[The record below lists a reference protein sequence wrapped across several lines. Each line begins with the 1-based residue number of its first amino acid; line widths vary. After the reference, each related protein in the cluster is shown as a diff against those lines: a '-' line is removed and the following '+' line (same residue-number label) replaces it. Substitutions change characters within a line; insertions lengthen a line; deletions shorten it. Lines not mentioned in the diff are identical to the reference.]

1 MKNWELYVR
10 NILFFISILIST
22 VSFGGE
28 ITGRVFLEK
37 TKQGLSKIPMRM
49 HVYKDDYEFSG
60 AEIMTDSSG
69 RYRFPN
75 LDTGEQFAYLFYPI
89 YEGVNYPYQ
98 EAVFQK
104 GETSIKKDFAISE
117 STGSLENI
125 SASESI
131 SFEFG
136 KKDIW
141 KVTHEI
147 VLENKGDLLYHS
159 DRPDS
164 QPILFSLFEGG
175 FDLSYLDGV
184 TRSNSKI
191 DDQKDTLQV
200 SLSLPPHDT
209 YKMKFS
215 YYYLPS
221 SRSVAF
227 NRVAYIARSNISLFF
242 NRNVRVNSTEFQIDP
257 MMLQGREGMKRSYT
271 SGAISK
277 DKNITF
283 EIAGYLLEQDLLH
296 ILVLAACFA
305 LIALMIFA
313 SIRHQKTAKN
323 QDKALTDRMLRYL
336 IDLQQQHKEGKL
348 DEHQLKKEEHRVRNF
363 LFRVNKQDTQ

>member
-1 MKNWELYVR
+1 MKNWKKNVGR
-10 NILFFISILIST
+10 ILFSISLLFST
-22 VSFGGE
+22 ICFGGE

-37 TKQGLSKIPMRM
+37 TNQSLGKIPMRL

-75 LDTGEQFAYLFYPI
+75 LQTSEQYAYLLYPI

-98 EAVFQK
+98 EVTFAK
-104 GETSIKKDFAISE
+104 GVSSVKKDFAISE

-184 TRSNSKI
+184 TRGNSKI

-200 SLSLPPHDT
+200 SLSLPAHQT
-209 YKMKFS
+209 YKIKFS
-215 YYYLPS
+215 YYYLPF

-227 NRVAYIARSNISLFF
+227 NRIAYIARSNITLFF
-242 NRNVRVNSTEFQIDP
+242 NRNVRVNSTDFQVDP
-257 MMLQGREGMKRSYT
+257 MMLQGHEGMKRAFT
-271 SGAISK
+271 SGGITQ

-283 EIAGYLLEQDLLH
+283 EITGYFLEQDLLH
-296 ILVLAACFA
+296 ILVFGACLL
-305 LIALMIFA
+305 LIVLMIFA
-313 SIRHQKTAKN
+313 SIRHQKTSKN

-336 IDLQQQHKEGKL
+336 IDLENQYKEGKL
-348 DEHQLKKEEHRVRNF
+348 DQQQFKKEEQKVRNF
-363 LFRVNKQDTQ
+363 LFRVYRQDTK